1 MLLTTLLLDVQG
13 GSLPPVTNVTLPWL
27 DYPCLVVDM
36 SHHAIVC
43 IETGYLP
50 DHDHAHS
57 KPLINMAPCIHY
69 LLQYRLLIQKQKGY
83 RNSSHVFI
91 HDNVVLSITHI
102 S

>member
-57 KPLINMAPCIHY
+57 KPLIW
-69 LLQYRLLIQKQKGY
+69 LLA
-83 RNSSHVFI
+83 
-91 HDNVVLSITHI
+91 SITYFNTDCSSKSKKVIGTHHTFL
-102 S
+102 SMTM